1 MEDIFSPGY
10 VFYFVIIKNKCSSSV
25 TDIITGG
32 SSGSALA
39 GAIKAV
45 KDFDLKKGQKCVVI
59 LPDSI
64 RNYMYVKTIKLLT
77 IIIVCVCVCVG
88 LDTLMMTG

>member
-1 MEDIFSPGY
+1 MHDKDGFLYARKLINEEGLLCGKGEDMMVMWLLNEIMWSWFA
-10 VFYFVIIKNKCSSSV
+10 
-25 TDIITGG
+25 GG

-45 KDFDLKKGQKCVVI
+45 KEFNFGKGQRCVVI

-64 RNYMYVKTIKLLT
+64 RNYM
-77 IIIVCVCVCVG
+77 
-88 LDTLMMTG
+88 